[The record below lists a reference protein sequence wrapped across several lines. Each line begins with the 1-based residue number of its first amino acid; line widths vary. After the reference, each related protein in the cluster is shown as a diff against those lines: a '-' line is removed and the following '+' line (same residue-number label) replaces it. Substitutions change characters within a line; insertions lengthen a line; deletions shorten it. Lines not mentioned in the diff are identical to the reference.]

1 MKLKQKITS
10 LLVAAGAITVLGA
23 PLVSTATYAA
33 TSCAGVPTSII
44 SCDQSGKG
52 GVQNSGLWGL
62 LMLAI
67 NILTAGVGVAALGG
81 IVYGAVLYTTAGGD
95 PGRVKKAITIL
106 TDVGIGIVA
115 YALMWSLLNFLVPG
129 GIFHS

>member
-1 MKLKQKITS
+1 MKLKQKTFPF
-10 LLVAAGAITVLGA
+10 LVAAGVITTLGA
-23 PLVSTATYAA
+23 PLISTATYAA
-33 TSCAGVPTSII
+33 SCAGVQTSII
-44 SCDQSGKG
+44 SCSQGGKG
-52 GVQNSGLWGL
+52 GVQDSGLWGL